1 MPYKDMT
8 KAELLAEIEKRNCS
22 ALIAQVAKYPAKP
35 TNDELV
41 LVLETYDNGG
51 LTAADAVVG
60 TSISATENS
69 VIEDTIIDETAGVVK
84 EPEALLE
91 VVSDTLIPVIVTDH
105 DTSMTTEEN
114 IENRVFRGS
123 CGNLMTGTITF
134 AVANHG
140 RMQYLPMI
148 VVEHLKTL
156 RMTSNY
162 KDANGKEVSSIDRKR
177 FSVTNV
183 EGWTQDQL
191 EAHRQE
197 QLNKRV

>member
-22 ALIAQVAKYPAKP
+22 ALIAQIAKYPAKP
-35 TNDELV
+35 SNDELIK
-41 LVLETYDNGG
+41 VLETYDNGG
-51 LTAADAVVG
+51 ELTTD
-60 TSISATENS
+60 TSSANS
-69 VIEDTIIDETAGVVK
+69 VIEEDTKFIDETAGVVT
-84 EPEALLE
+84 EPEQLLE
-91 VVSDTLIPVIVTDH
+91 VVADTLIPVIVTDH

-148 VVEHLKTL
+148 VVEHLKGL
-156 RMTSNY
+156 RMASNY
-162 KDANGKEVSSIDRKR
+162 KDANGKEVSSIDKKR

-183 EGWTQDQL
+183 EGWTPEQL

-197 QLNKRV
+197 QLNKKV

>member
-1 MPYKDMT
+1 MPYKDMSKT
-8 KAELLAEIEKRNCS
+8 DLLAEIEKRGCS
-22 ALIAQVAKYPAKP
+22 ELIAKIAKYPAKP
-35 TNDELV
+35 TNEELIK
-41 LVLETYDNGG
+41 VLETNDGVS
-51 LTAADAVVG
+51 TID
-60 TSISATENS
+60 ISNINS
-69 VIEDTIIDETAGVVK
+69 LIEKEKVIDETAGVVT
-84 EPEALLE
+84 EPEELLE
-91 VVSDTLIPVIVTDH
+91 IMSDTLIPVIVTDH

-148 VVEHLKTL
+148 VVEHLKSI

-162 KDANGKEVSSIDRKR
+162 KDASGKEVSSIDKKR

-183 EGWTQDQL
+183 EGWTEEQL